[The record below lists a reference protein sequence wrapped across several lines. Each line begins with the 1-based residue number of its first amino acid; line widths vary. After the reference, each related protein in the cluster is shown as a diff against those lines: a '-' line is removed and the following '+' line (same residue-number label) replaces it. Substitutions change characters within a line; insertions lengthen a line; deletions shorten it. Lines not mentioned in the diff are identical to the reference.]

1 MKTSCLAIATAIL
14 LLAPRARA
22 QDADACIAASESALS
37 LKKAG
42 KLIDARKALATCA
55 APACP
60 DPVKTSC
67 QQRLLDVDR
76 AVPSIAFAVKDAAGN
91 DVPAVKITMDGQPLA
106 DSSAGAAIT
115 LDPGEHTFTF
125 EASGQV
131 VKRTVVIVEG
141 VKARSEVV
149 SLETPHASATSTAAP
164 QPPATSEPR
173 GDGQRTVG
181 LWVGGAGIAG
191 LAVGS
196 VFGVMAAMTWNTAQ
210 NDQSNNEEHTA
221 STYATVS
228 TVAFVAGGV
237 ALATGAVVWLTAP
250 RSSPSS
256 TSAAL
261 VPTVETGGGGLSI
274 VGQF

>member
-1 MKTSCLAIATAIL
+1 
-14 LLAPRARA
+14 
-22 QDADACIAASESALS
+22 
-37 LKKAG
+37 
-42 KLIDARKALATCA
+42 
-55 APACP
+55 
-60 DPVKTSC
+60 VKTSC

-91 DVPAVKITMDGQPLA
+91 DVPSVKITMDGQLLA
-106 DSSAGAAIT
+106 DSAGAAIT

-131 VKRTVVIVEG
+131 VKRTLVIVEG
-141 VKARSEVV
+141 VKARPEVV
-149 SLETPHASATSTAAP
+149 SFETQHPSATSTAAP
-164 QPPATSEPR
+164 QPPPTSEPR

-181 LWVGGAGIAG
+181 LWVGGVGIAG

-196 VFGVMAAMTWNTAQ
+196 VFGVLATTTWNTAQ
-210 NDQSNNEEHTA
+210 KDQSNDEEHTA

-237 ALATGAVVWLTAP
+237 ALATGAVIWLTAP
-250 RSSPSS
+250 RSSPGS

-261 VPTVETGGGGLSI
+261 VPTVETGGGGVSI